1 MSTQHL
7 CSSLR
12 QAESS
17 LACLYITP
25 KGFALHAALLSFSI
39 DALHWCP
46 GPCMSPQHLC
56 SSLRQAES
64 SLACLYITPKGF
76 ALLAAL
82 LSFSIDAQ
90 H

>member
-1 MSTQHL
+1 MSPQPL

-39 DALHWCP
+39 EPSHLAWAVVSARHCRSRPMLDRLFLTFLDP
-46 GPCMSPQHLC
+46 GPDPHCM
-56 SSLRQAES
+56 A
-64 SLACLYITPKGF
+64 
-76 ALLAAL
+76 
-82 LSFSIDAQ
+82 
-90 H
+90 